1 MIASYDV
8 TDPVSLFLALYGA
21 AVAGSTVIG
30 VSVGIRTNPRRKVAA
45 LRRLLRKA
53 RRYPIASVPQGIAR
67 VVGQVKALDH
77 KLINAPFSR
86 IPCVA
91 HVTVV
96 KRVPVSASTGPE
108 IVRAVGGVPFEVVD
122 DTGTIY
128 CDPSDVAVVNAVQI
142 RRDVSRWL
150 ATSDTEALLAAHGR
164 SWAEITPSYFLYFE
178 ESLIRHDARVT
189 VAGLVERA
197 ADVRGAVSG
206 DYREAPTA
214 LHLRGAGR
222 MPLVISDD
230 PADA

>member
-1 MIASYDV
+1 M
-8 TDPVSLFLALYGA
+8 DPVSLFLAIYGA
-21 AVAGSTVIG
+21 TIAGASAIG
-30 VSVGIRTNPRRKVAA
+30 VTVGVHGNPRRKVAA

-67 VVGQVKALDH
+67 VVGQVRAIDNR
-77 KLINAPFSR
+77 LINAPFSR

-91 HVTVV
+91 HVTIV

-122 DTGTIY
+122 DTGSIY

-142 RRDVSRWL
+142 RRDVTRWL
-150 ATSDTEALLAAHGR
+150 ATTDTEALLAAHGH
-164 SWAEITPSYFLYFE
+164 SWAEVTPSYFLYFE

-189 VAGLVERA
+189 VAGIVERA
-197 ADVRGAVSG
+197 ADVRGTVSG
-206 DYREAPTA
+206 DYRQAPTA

-230 PADA
+230 PADR

>member
-1 MIASYDV
+1 V
-8 TDPVSLFLALYGA
+8 TDPVSLFLAVYG
-21 AVAGSTVIG
+21 GVIASATAIG
-30 VSVGIRTNPRRKVAA
+30 FSVGMRTNPRRKVAA
-45 LRRLLRKA
+45 LRRLVRKA
-53 RRYPIASVPQGIAR
+53 RRYPIASVPQGVAR
-67 VVGQVKALDH
+67 VVGQVRPIDH
-77 KLINAPFSR
+77 KVINAPFSR

-122 DTGTIY
+122 DTGSIY
-128 CDPSDVAVVNAVQI
+128 CDPSDVAVIAAVQI
-142 RRDVSRWL
+142 RRDVTRWL
-150 ATSDTEALLAAHGR
+150 ATADTEALLAAHGR
-164 SWAEITPSYFLYFE
+164 TWAEVTPNYFLYFE

-189 VAGLVERA
+189 VAGLVERS

-206 DYREAPTA
+206 DYREAPSA

-230 PADA
+230 PDDI